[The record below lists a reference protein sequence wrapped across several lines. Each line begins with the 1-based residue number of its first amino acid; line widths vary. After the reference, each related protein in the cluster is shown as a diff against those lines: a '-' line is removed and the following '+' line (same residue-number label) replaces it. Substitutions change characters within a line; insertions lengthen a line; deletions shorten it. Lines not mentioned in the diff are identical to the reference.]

1 MQNRKDCLSLWQIKV
16 MIKETTVFNP
26 TQIHLL
32 KMFEIDKSEEGLEEL
47 KEVLYHY
54 YSKKMNKALDWLW
67 DTGQL
72 DQKRLDDINETDL
85 HAL

>member
-1 MQNRKDCLSLWQIKV
+1 M
-16 MIKETTVFNP
+16 ETTVFNP

-32 KMFEIDKSEEGLEEL
+32 KMFEIDKSEKGLEEL

-54 YSKKMNKALDWLW
+54 YSKKMKKALDRLW
-67 DTGQL
+67 DSGELNQA
-72 DQKRLDDINETDL
+72 RLDMLNETDL